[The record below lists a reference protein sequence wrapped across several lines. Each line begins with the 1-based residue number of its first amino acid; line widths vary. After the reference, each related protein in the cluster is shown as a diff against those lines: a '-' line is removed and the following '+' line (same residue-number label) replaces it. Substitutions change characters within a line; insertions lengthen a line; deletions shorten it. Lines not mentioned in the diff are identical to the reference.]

1 GRTEMEQAEMEP
13 VWDDHNAAEFAL
25 KDAEAALKTMVEDP
39 YVRVMAN
46 GAGGQGKE
54 QVRAFYT
61 EVLIPQWPDDAQMQ
75 SVNRVFG
82 QDQLVDELHLSFT
95 HAKQM
100 DWLLPGEPAS
110 NKKVE
115 MDVLIVVGFRDD
127 LVVGERVFWDHAAVL
142 RQVGPLQF

>member
-1 GRTEMEQAEMEP
+1 MEQAEMEP
-13 VWDDHNAAEFAL
+13 VCDDHNAAEFAL

-142 RQVGPLQF
+142 RQVGLLQF

>member
-1 GRTEMEQAEMEP
+1 
-13 VWDDHNAAEFAL
+13 
-25 KDAEAALKTMVEDP
+25 
-39 YVRVMAN
+39 MAN

-54 QVRAFYT
+54 QVRAFYA

-75 SVNRVFG
+75 SVNRVLG

-142 RQVGPLQF
+142 RQVGLLKF